1 MDNTSPS
8 IISPENIE
16 IEAASKDS
24 NAVKTGIANAYDTI
38 QLAEITNDAPEVFP
52 LGETI
57 VTWTATDTSG
67 NSMSDIQI
75 VTVVDTTAPTIRA
88 LEDIVVDAT
97 SSSVTKVDLIL
108 PSTNDL
114 ISEVIIDNDVYD
126 ATFVFGETIVTWSA
140 TDESGNVSF
149 VEQKVIIVDS
159 SAPELQT
166 PEDIIIDAISLENII
181 EIGSPMISDI
191 IDSQPLVTN
200 DAPEFFPLGDTVVT
214 WTATDD
220 AGNSVTSTQLVNVQ
234 ACGNS
239 ISYYHMIIGTAEDD
253 FLTGTSLPDL
263 IFGQGGDDII
273 FGGKGNDCVLA
284 GEGNDIIFGNAGNDN
299 ISGDQ
304 GNDIIKGESGNDTIS
319 GGIGLDV
326 IDGGDDTDTC
336 RIIDEQN
343 NDIIIKCETNE

>member
-8 IISPENIE
+8 IITPENIE
-16 IEAASKDS
+16 IEAVSQYS
-24 NAVKTGIANAYDTI
+24 NVVKIGIANAYDTI
-38 QLAEITNDAPEVFP
+38 QLAEITNDGPEVFP

-67 NSMSDIQI
+67 NSISDTQL

-108 PSTNDL
+108 PITNDL
-114 ISEVIIDNDVYD
+114 ISEVIIDNDAHD
-126 ATFVFGETIVTWSA
+126 ATFVFGETVVTWSA

-149 VEQKVIIVDS
+149 VEQKVTVVDN

-200 DAPEFFPLGDTVVT
+200 DAPEVFPLGETIVT
-214 WTATDD
+214 WTATDQS
-220 AGNSVTSTQLVNVQ
+220 GNSVTSTQLVNVQ

-239 ISYYHMIIGTAEDD
+239 TSYYNMIMGTAEDD

-273 FGGKGNDCVLA
+273 VGGKGNDCVLA
-284 GEGNDIIFGNAGNDN
+284 GEGDDIIFGNAGNDN

-343 NDIIIKCETNE
+343 NDIIIKCEANE

>member
-8 IISPENIE
+8 IITPENIE
-16 IEAASKDS
+16 IEAVSQYS
-24 NAVKTGIANAYDTI
+24 NVVKIGIANAYDTI

-57 VTWTATDTSG
+57 VTWTATDQS
-67 NSMSDIQI
+67 
-75 VTVVDTTAPTIRA
+75 
-88 LEDIVVDAT
+88 
-97 SSSVTKVDLIL
+97 
-108 PSTNDL
+108 
-114 ISEVIIDNDVYD
+114 
-126 ATFVFGETIVTWSA
+126 
-140 TDESGNVSF
+140 
-149 VEQKVIIVDS
+149 
-159 SAPELQT
+159 
-166 PEDIIIDAISLENII
+166 
-181 EIGSPMISDI
+181 
-191 IDSQPLVTN
+191 
-200 DAPEFFPLGDTVVT
+200 
-214 WTATDD
+214 
-220 AGNSVTSTQLVNVQ
+220 GNSVTSTQLVNVQ

-239 ISYYHMIIGTAEDD
+239 TSYYNMIMGTAEDD

-273 FGGKGNDCVLA
+273 VGGKGNDCVLA
-284 GEGNDIIFGNAGNDN
+284 GEGDDIIFGNAGNDN

-343 NDIIIKCETNE
+343 NDIIIKCEANE